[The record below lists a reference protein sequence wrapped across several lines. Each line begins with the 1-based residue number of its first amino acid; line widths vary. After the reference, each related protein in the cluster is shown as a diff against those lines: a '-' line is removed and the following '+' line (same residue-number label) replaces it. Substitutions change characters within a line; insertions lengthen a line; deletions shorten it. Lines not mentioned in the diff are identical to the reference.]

1 MATRKR
7 SKSRQTHQA
16 APGWLWMLGGLSIGL
31 VVAAAIYF
39 SDERVPSGGTA
50 AVAPTPTPPPA
61 SAATTRVEPAPPDT
75 EPHPA
80 TRFDFYEML
89 PQFEVV
95 IPEAERGVTES
106 RAATAVQEDGN
117 YVIQAGSFRAL
128 ADADRMQATLALL
141 GIESRIQ
148 RVPIDDDVYHRVRIG
163 PINDLDELNRVRRR
177 LWDADIEV
185 LLLRVPN

>member
-1 MATRKR
+1 
-7 SKSRQTHQA
+7 
-16 APGWLWMLGGLSIGL
+16 MLGGLSIGL

-39 SDERVPSGGTA
+39 SDERVLPAGTA
-50 AVAPTPTPPPA
+50 AIPATEPPA
-61 SAATTRVEPAPPDT
+61 PATTTRAEPAPSDT

-95 IPEAERGVTES
+95 IPEAEPGVAEEP
-106 RAATAVQEDGN
+106 AATAVQEDGN

-148 RVPIDDDVYHRVRIG
+148 RVPIDEDVYHRVRIG

>member
-1 MATRKR
+1 M
-7 SKSRQTHQA
+7 
-16 APGWLWMLGGLSIGL
+16 SIGL
-31 VVAAAIYF
+31 VIAAAIYF
-39 SDERVPSGGTA
+39 GDERAPVQRAATIPEAGTEPS
-50 AVAPTPTPPPA
+50 VADTTPARAESPPPA
-61 SAATTRVEPAPPDT
+61 T

-80 TRFDFYEML
+80 TRFDFYDML

-95 IPEAERGVTES
+95 VPETERGAAEG
-106 RAATAVQEDGN
+106 RAATAVQEAGN

-148 RVPIDDDVYHRVRIG
+148 PVPIDDDVYHRVRIG
-163 PINDLDELNRVRRR
+163 PIDDLEELNMIRRR

>member
-1 MATRKR
+1 
-7 SKSRQTHQA
+7 
-16 APGWLWMLGGLSIGL
+16 MLGGLSIGL

-39 SDERVPSGGTA
+39 SEER
-50 AVAPTPTPPPA
+50 APVR
-61 SAATTRVEPAPPDT
+61 SAATIPEPTTQPSAAAPPRAGSAPQAVT

-80 TRFDFYEML
+80 TRFDFYDML

-95 IPEAERGVTES
+95 LPETERGGVTED
-106 RAATAVQEDGN
+106 RAATAVEEAGN